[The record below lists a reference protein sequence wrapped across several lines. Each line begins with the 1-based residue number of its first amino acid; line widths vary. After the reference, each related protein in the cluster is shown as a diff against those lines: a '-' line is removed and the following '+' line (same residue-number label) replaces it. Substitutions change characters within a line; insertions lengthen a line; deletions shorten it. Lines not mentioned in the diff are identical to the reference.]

1 MYPVASSATL
11 LILVPVMVLVG
22 YFDLRHM
29 RIPNALSWILVALF
43 GMTFFF
49 TDTADFLLHILVA
62 ATVFAVSFTAFCFRI
77 LGGGDVK
84 ILSALVLFIPIH
96 ELAIFANVL
105 SVALLF
111 GVVFV
116 ISMRRLATV
125 PNANWKFLSGCNGFP
140 MGVSIAAAGI
150 MHPFAAM
157 MLGNL

>member
-1 MYPVASSATL
+1 
-11 LILVPVMVLVG
+11 MVLVG

-29 RIPNALSWILVALF
+29 RIPNALSWILVVLF

-49 TDTADFLLHILVA
+49 TDTGEFLLHILIA
-62 ATVFAVSFTAFCFRI
+62 STVFAVSFTAFCFRI

-84 ILSALVLFIPIH
+84 ILSALVLFVPIH

-111 GVVFV
+111 GVIVV
-116 ISMRRLATV
+116 LGLRRLLTV
-125 PNANWKFLSGCNGFP
+125 PNPNWKFLSGCTGFP

-150 MHPFAAM
+150 VHPFAAM
-157 MLGNL
+157 TIGNI